1 MASMLVTSSFLVLQL
16 MITIVMAANKY
27 YGDALSKSILFF
39 EGQRSG
45 KLPPNQR
52 MTWRKDSGL
61 GDGSTSNVDL
71 VGGYYDAGDNVK
83 YTFPMAFTTTMLAW
97 SVVEYGGDMG
107 GDELPHARDAVR
119 WGTDFLMKATNKE
132 NMVFAL
138 VGEPVADHN
147 CWERPED
154 MDTPRTAFAVTDKS
168 PGSEVS
174 GEIAAALAASSLAF
188 KDSDPKYSQ
197 WILQRA
203 AQVFEFGDKFRAIW
217 LHKATNEERY
227 WDYVRQNIN
236 TFGMATNLFGWES
249 KDAGINVLASQYILN
264 GGGGKDFNLFIPN
277 ADALICNVLPE
288 SPSRSEKFT
297 PGGLIFQ
304 PNAICNIQR
313 ATSLSFLFMTY
324 GKYLEASKRTVRC
337 GNVVATPARLVE
349 FAKSQVD
356 YILGNNPMK
365 MSYMVGFTE
374 AFPERIH
381 HRGSSLP
388 SVDLRPKPIGCKD
401 GSPYFQSKNPNL
413 NLLVGAVVGGPDGN
427 DKFADDRTDSAH
439 SEPTTYVNAPLVG
452 ILAYLKANYS

>member
-1 MASMLVTSSFLVLQL
+1 MVQ
-16 MITIVMAANKY
+16 I
-27 YGDALSKSILFF
+27 KS
-39 EGQRSG
+39 Q
-45 KLPPNQR
+45 
-52 MTWRKDSGL
+52 
-61 GDGSTSNVDL
+61 VDL

-203 AQVFEFGDKFRAIW
+203 AQVFEFGDKFRGSYNNSIGQWVCPFYCDFGGYQDELVWAAIW

-249 KDAGINVLASQYILN
+249 KDAGINVLASQ
-264 GGGGKDFNLFIPN
+264 
-277 ADALICNVLPE
+277 
-288 SPSRSEKFT
+288 
-297 PGGLIFQ
+297 
-304 PNAICNIQR
+304 R
-313 ATSLSFLFMTY
+313 ATSLSFLFLTY